1 MLAAGLG
8 AGPGTGLPWP
18 YLVGLAGVAGHF
30 AWQVATLDIDDP
42 ANCLARFKANR
53 FVGWILLAGI
63 VAAGAALP

>member
-1 MLAAGLG
+1 
-8 AGPGTGLPWP
+8 
-18 YLVGLAGVAGHF
+18 VGLAGVAGHF